1 MKNIV
6 IALIVV
12 LAAFSACE
20 PPKNTTGTS
29 ADSTA
34 TNNNT
39 RDTSASMQRDTSATQ
54 RDSSMKK

>member
-29 ADSTA
+29 PDSTA
-34 TNNNT
+34 TNNNP
-39 RDTSASMQRDTSATQ
+39 RDTSSMQRDTSATQ
-54 RDSSMKK
+54 RDSSMNK